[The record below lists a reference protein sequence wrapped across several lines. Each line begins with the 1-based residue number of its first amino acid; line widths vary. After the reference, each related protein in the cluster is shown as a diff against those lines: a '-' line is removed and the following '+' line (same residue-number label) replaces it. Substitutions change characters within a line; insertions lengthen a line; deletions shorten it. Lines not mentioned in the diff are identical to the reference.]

1 MIRPLLLLLLTLLI
15 AVIASLH
22 LGVHIYGPATVWST
36 FAGGGD
42 STHDII
48 IRTLRLPRTLN
59 AVLTGAA
66 LSLSGLFMQ
75 AVTRNPLA
83 EPGLL
88 GVNAGAAFAVTFG
101 LVLFGVLS
109 TAGIGLIAIAG
120 ALAAAALV
128 FGLSGALGPEAGP
141 TGILLV
147 GVTVAA
153 MLAALTQLI
162 LLLDETALET
172 LLFWLSGG
180 FADRPLPLL
189 WIGGGALIAAVAGA
203 VLLAPSVDA
212 LRLDDHSARG
222 IGVNVARTRL
232 VALTLAALLSAGAVA
247 MSGPVTF
254 LGLIAPH
261 IARRLTAQRP
271 GFAALA
277 LLTMLTGAI
286 IAVFADILARLIVAP
301 GEAPIGAV
309 LAFVGVPF
317 LIHLLRAKRLREVGV

>member
-1 MIRPLLLLLLTLLI
+1 MTRLLTPLLLTLLI

-22 LGVHIYGPATVWST
+22 LGVHIYGSGTVWSAL
-36 FAGGGD
+36 AGGGD
-42 STHDII
+42 GSSEII

-66 LSLSGLFMQ
+66 LALSGLLMQ

-88 GVNAGAAFAVTFG
+88 GVNAGAAFAVACG
-101 LVLFGVLS
+101 LVMFGVVS
-109 TAGIGLIAIAG
+109 IAGIGLLAIVG

-128 FGLSGALGPEAGP
+128 FGLAGALGPAAGP

-147 GVTVAA
+147 GVTVTA
-153 MLAALTQLI
+153 MLTSFTQLI
-162 LLLDETALET
+162 LLLDETAFET

-180 FADRPLPLL
+180 FADRPLGLL
-189 WIGGGALIAAVAGA
+189 WIGGGALVVAVIGAAF
-203 VLLAPSVDA
+203 LASSVDA
-212 LRLDDHSARG
+212 LRLDDQSASG
-222 IGVNVARTRL
+222 IGVHVTRTRFT
-232 VALTLAALLSAGAVA
+232 ALTLAALLSAGAVA
-247 MSGPVTF
+247 MSGPVAF

-261 IARRLTAQRP
+261 IARRLTATRP
-271 GFAALA
+271 GFFALTV
-277 LLTMLTGAI
+277 LSMLTGAI